1 MPNGILKTNL
11 SALGDAVLTAVVAAI
26 VVAAAALVSTTG
38 FDVFTAN
45 WTIIIHSMVNIGV
58 IAGVTTL
65 AKNLLSN
72 NNGSLLG
79 VGPSSASTLG

>member
-1 MPNGILKTNL
+1 MQNGILKTNL
-11 SALGDAVLTAVVAAI
+11 AALGDAVLTAIVAA
-26 VVAAAALVSTTG
+26 VLVAAASLVSTTG
-38 FDVFTAN
+38 FDVFTAPWVMIFHN
-45 WTIIIHSMVNIGV
+45 MVNIAT

-79 VGPSSASTLG
+79 VGPSTASTLG